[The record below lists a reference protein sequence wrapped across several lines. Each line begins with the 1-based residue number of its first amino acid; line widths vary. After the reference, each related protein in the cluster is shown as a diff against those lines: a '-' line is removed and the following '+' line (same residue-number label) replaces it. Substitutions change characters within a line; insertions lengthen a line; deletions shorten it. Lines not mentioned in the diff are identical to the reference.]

1 MVEFTLGIDEA
12 GKGPVIGP
20 LVIAGCLIDT
30 STEKEFK
37 KLGIKDSKELT
48 PKRREFLANIIREKA
63 ETFEILVIPPKEIDH
78 SLNSGTNLNALEAI
92 KIAKIINT
100 INKGYKKI
108 KVVVDCP
115 SVGIAKW
122 KDLLKMKIENL
133 SNLEI
138 SCEHKADKNS
148 VAVSAASILAKS
160 IREREMD
167 ILREKYGSEIGS
179 GYTSDPA
186 TIHFL
191 ELHADNPENSNIF
204 RKTWDTWKRASEK
217 ITQKKLFNVL

>member
-1 MVEFTLGIDEA
+1 MGDFILGIDEA

-20 LVIAGCLIDT
+20 MVVAGCLIDA
-30 STEKEFK
+30 SIEREFK
-37 KLGIKDSKELT
+37 NLGIKDSKELT

-63 ETFEILVIPPKEIDH
+63 ETFEIVIIHPKEIDE
-78 SLNSGTNLNALEAI
+78 SLNSGTNLNHLESG
-92 KIAKIINT
+92 KIAEIINK

-108 KVVVDCP
+108 KVVIDCP

-122 KDLLKMKIENL
+122 ADALKMKIENL

-138 SCEHKADKNS
+138 TCEHKADKNHI
-148 VAVSAASILAKS
+148 AVSAASILAKS
-160 IREREMD
+160 IREKEMD
-167 ILREKYGSEIGS
+167 ALREKYGSEIGS

-191 ELHADNPENSNIF
+191 ELHADDPKDESIF
-204 RKTWDTWKRASEK
+204 RKTWETWKKASEK
-217 ITQKKLFNVL
+217 LTQKKLI